1 MLVHLI
7 GNPCDMQKIKKIV
20 KKHNFEYFTNVD
32 AKSGTSHL
40 LINVNPSQF
49 LDTVCNANYQYEKIN
64 IIEHPEALLPY
75 VENKKIVIN
84 TSNIFG
90 FIDTVK
96 KYSLKELKESW
107 EKLMSVLEK
116 SQYTYFIGEDYFKVN
131 KRIRI
136 NYDL

>member
-1 MLVHLI
+1 MKAWEGFERLSER
-7 GNPCDMQKIKKIV
+7 IV

-32 AKSGTSHL
+32 AKSGTRHL